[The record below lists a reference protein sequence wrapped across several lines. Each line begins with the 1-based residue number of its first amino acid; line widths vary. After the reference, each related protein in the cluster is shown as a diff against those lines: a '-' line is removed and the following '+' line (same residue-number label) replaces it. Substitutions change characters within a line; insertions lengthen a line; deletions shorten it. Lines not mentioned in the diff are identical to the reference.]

1 MIKYL
6 IVVFTVALVVGFQ
19 NCSKQQFSARTDLNK
34 SMSLDGSEQLIQDE
48 ISDDVVNNDT
58 GGSASGGSA
67 SGGSASGGSM
77 NGGSASGGSTSAGR
91 DHEDDGDDDEV
102 ADYDKEDDDDE
113 DKDYVKDEDKKDEA
127 TSSEDGEKGKKV
139 CMRHGEKILAN
150 EVGICIVEGP
160 GQSNQISLVN
170 DDIVVNNET
179 PRSVCMTAFA
189 CRKIV
194 DGKFRVVT
202 LKKTGFCKNG
212 SADSVRLSDQQ
223 VKELM
228 DKI

>member
-6 IVVFTVALVVGFQ
+6 MVVCSVALIVVFQ

-48 ISDDVVNNDT
+48 ISDDVVSND
-58 GGSASGGSA
+58 SGGSA

-77 NGGSASGGSTSAGR
+77 NGGSTSAGSMTAG
-91 DHEDDGDDDEV
+91 HHKEDEGDDDDDHV
-102 ADYDKEDDDDE
+102 ASYDKDDDDKDYDKED
-113 DKDYVKDEDKKDEA
+113 DKKDEA
-127 TSSEDGEKGKKV
+127 TSSEDGKKGKKV
-139 CMRHGEKILAN
+139 CMRHGEKIIAN
-150 EVGICIVEGP
+150 EVGICVVEGP

-170 DDIVVNNET
+170 DKIVVNNET
-179 PRSVCMTAFA
+179 PKSVCMTAFA

-212 SADSVRLSDQQ
+212 SADSVQLSDQQ

>member
-1 MIKYL
+1 MVAM
-6 IVVFTVALVVGFQ
+6 VVVFQ
-19 NCSKQQFSARTDLNK
+19 NCSDQQFSARTDLNK
-34 SMSLDGSEQLIQDE
+34 SLSLDGSEQLIPEE
-48 ISDDVVNNDT
+48 IADNENDGGSGSGGGSST
-58 GGSASGGSA
+58 GGSTSGGSSGGSA
-67 SGGSASGGSM
+67 SAGAM
-77 NGGSASGGSTSAGR
+77 NGGSASSGSTTAGNYN
-91 DHEDDGDDDEV
+91 EDDDDDEV
-102 ADYDKEDDDDE
+102 AEYDDEEMDKENDD
-113 DKDYVKDEDKKDEA
+113 V
-127 TSSEDGEKGKKV
+127 TSSEDGEKGKKI

-170 DDIVVNNET
+170 DSIVVNNET

-202 LKKTGFCKNG
+202 LKRTGFCKNG

-223 VKELM
+223 VKDLM

>member
-1 MIKYL
+1 M
-6 IVVFTVALVVGFQ
+6 VALVVVFQ
-19 NCSKQQFSARTDLNK
+19 NCSDQQFSARTDLNK
-34 SMSLDGSEQLIQDE
+34 SLSLDGSEQLIPEE
-48 ISDDVVNNDT
+48 IADNDNDGGSGSGGGSST
-58 GGSASGGSA
+58 GGSTSGGSSSGGSA
-67 SGGSASGGSM
+67 SS
-77 NGGSASGGSTSAGR
+77 GSTTAGN
-91 DHEDDGDDDEV
+91 EDDDDDDEV
-102 ADYDKEDDDDE
+102 ADYDEEEMDRENDD
-113 DKDYVKDEDKKDEA
+113 V
-127 TSSEDGEKGKKV
+127 TSSEDGKKGKKI

-170 DDIVVNNET
+170 DSIVVNNET

-223 VKELM
+223 VKDLM